1 MIRSAS
7 SSGKMQ
13 NISARENNFKDMTL
27 QEQINADVITAM
39 KAKNEASL
47 RALRALKS
55 ALLIAATADGANGKI
70 SDEEAV
76 KIFQKLSKQ
85 RKESMEIFLKNGRA
99 ELAEK
104 EKEELDVI
112 EKYLPQQMNE
122 AEIKSILENLVKEA
136 GATSGAD
143 FGKVMPLAMK
153 ALAGKADGKI
163 ISSVLKSILG

>member
-1 MIRSAS
+1 
-7 SSGKMQ
+7 
-13 NISARENNFKDMTL
+13 MTL
-27 QEQINADVITAM
+27 QEQINADIITAM
-39 KAKNEASL
+39 KARNEAGL

-55 ALLIAATADGANGKI
+55 ALLIAATADGANGTI
-70 SDEEAV
+70 SDEDAI

-85 RKESMEIFLKNGRA
+85 RKESMEIFLKNDRA

-112 EKYLPQQMNE
+112 EKYLPQQMGE
-122 AEIKSILENLVKEA
+122 TEIKSILENLVKEA

-153 ALAGKADGKI
+153 ALSGKADGKI
-163 ISSVLKSILG
+163 ISAVLKSILG

>member
-1 MIRSAS
+1 MS
-7 SSGKMQ
+7 
-13 NISARENNFKDMTL
+13 L
-27 QEQINADVITAM
+27 QEQINSDIITAM
-39 KAKNEASL
+39 KARDEVSL

-55 ALLIAATADGANGKI
+55 ALLIAATADGADGKV
-70 SDEEAV
+70 SDEQAI

-85 RKESMEIFLKNGRA
+85 RKESMEIFLQNSRA

-104 EKEELDVI
+104 EKEEMAVI
-112 EKYLPQQMNE
+112 EKYLPKQMGE

-153 ALAGKADGKI
+153 AFAGKADGKI
-163 ISSVLKSILG
+163 ISDILKSILG